1 MSQPGNLASMARGG
15 SVNLIGAA
23 VTGTSQFALVLLVAT
38 LHSAELSGAFFA
50 ATSVFLILGALC
62 ELGCDVGLLRW
73 VPRHLALGR
82 TRDAARCVD
91 AALVP
96 VAAVS
101 VLVAAALFAFAPFL
115 AAVLDGARTGQTAA
129 MLRALAVFLPV
140 MAAANV
146 LLAATRAHGKMRPT
160 VLIDRIGRP
169 VAQIG
174 GVALTLVLG
183 DGAALLTA
191 MWALPYLPALAAA
204 AWWYRGLRRAV
215 PPQEE
220 PPAAVRALAAEYW
233 RFTALRALARVCQ
246 TALQRADIVMVAA
259 LSSPRDAAVY
269 TVASR
274 FVVFGQLGTQAV
286 QQIMQPVVSRQLA
299 LDDRAGA
306 HQTFSVATVWT
317 VLLTW
322 PVYVT
327 TAAAASLYLSLFAE
341 EYHAAGVL
349 PVLVLSLAMMFATA
363 AGPVDTMLLMSGRSG
378 LSLLNTAAALA
389 IDVVLGLVLIP
400 RFGVLGAAVN
410 WAISIV
416 LRNVLSFAQVKAATG
431 MTPLSRGLAWATGA
445 TVLSFGGPLLLLRF
459 LDASTPAL
467 CAGLVACATIYVIL
481 LWKIRERVSL
491 TALSALLRRR
501 TRGVAASPVI
511 EEV

>member
-1 MSQPGNLASMARGG
+1 MSGSGDLASMARGG
-15 SVNLIGAA
+15 TLNLVGAA
-23 VTGTSQFALVLLVAT
+23 VTGISQFGLVLLVAT

-50 ATSVFLILGALC
+50 ATSVFIILGALC

-73 VPRHLALGR
+73 VPGHLALGR

-101 VLVAAALFAFAPFL
+101 LLCAAALFAAAP
-115 AAVLDGARTGQTAA
+115 AVAGAVDGGQTGQTAS
-129 MLRALAVFLPV
+129 MLRVLALFLPV
-140 MAAANV
+140 AAAANV
-146 LLAATRAHGKMRPT
+146 LLAATRAHGRMRPT
-160 VLIDRIGRP
+160 VLVERIGRP

-174 GVALTLVLG
+174 GVALTLFLG
-183 DGAALLTA
+183 DDPTLLTL
-191 MWALPYLPALAAA
+191 MWALPYLPALAGA
-204 AWWYRGLRRAV
+204 AWWYGGMRRAS
-215 PPQEE
+215 PPQAE
-220 PPAAVRALAAEYW
+220 PAAPLRALAAEYW

-259 LSSPRDAAVY
+259 LASPRDAAVY

-286 QQIMQPVVSRQLA
+286 QQVMQPVVSRRLA
-299 LDDRAGA
+299 LGDRAGA
-306 HQTFSVATVWT
+306 HETFTVATVWT

-327 TAAAASLYLSLFAE
+327 TATAAALYLSLFAE
-341 EYHAAGVL
+341 EYHAAGLV

-378 LSLLNTAAALA
+378 LSLLNTAAALV
-389 IDVVLGLVLIP
+389 IDVALGLVLIP
-400 RFGVLGAAVN
+400 NFGVTGAAVN
-410 WAISIV
+410 WAVSIV
-416 LRNVLSFAQVKAATG
+416 VRNVLSFAQVRASTG
-431 MTPLSRGLAWATGA
+431 MTPLSPGLAWAVGA
-445 TVLSFGGPLLLLRF
+445 TALSFGAPLLALRAAGAPLPLLY
-459 LDASTPAL
+459 
-467 CAGLVACATIYVIL
+467 AGLAACAAVYVIL

-501 TRGVAASPVI
+501 ARRAASPVV